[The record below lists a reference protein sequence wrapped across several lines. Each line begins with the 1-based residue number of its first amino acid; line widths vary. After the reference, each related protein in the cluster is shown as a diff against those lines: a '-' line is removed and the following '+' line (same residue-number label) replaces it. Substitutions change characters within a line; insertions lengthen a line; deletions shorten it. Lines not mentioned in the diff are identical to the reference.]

1 MESAFI
7 SIFGDT
13 PFNRVFDILLDHP
26 TLDYSKKELAELS
39 AMSESTLY
47 KVWDKLE
54 RLGIVIPTRKFGKAQ
69 LYKLN
74 GNSKLVE
81 ETIRYEKEIQ
91 PEIITITSLPE
102 STSNRL
108 MDPILS

>member
-7 SIFGDT
+7 KIFGDT
-13 PFNRVFDILLDHP
+13 PFNRVFDMLLDHP
-26 TLDYSKKELAELS
+26 NLDYSKKELAGLS
-39 AMSESTLY
+39 GMSESTLY
-47 KVWDKLE
+47 GMWNKLE

-74 GNSKLVE
+74 PKSKIVK

-91 PEIITITSLPE
+91 PEIEAVAALPE
-102 STSNRL
+102 FGHPKRS
-108 MDPILS
+108 MEA